1 MRSFVSL
8 CLTACVLKHIMAC
21 KCTGGGRYDPPPQQ
35 QEIKHLSW
43 QAGIHMKDFALRFEE
58 QIPSVDRHYLINF
71 QWQQFGL
78 SKRPY
83 MQAINGNY
91 PSKKFSRCAD
101 GDADRLFWFACLHRG
116 TAKTQQQVTAH
127 SNILKWKHFCRAIKR
142 VSLGDRRAWWWS
154 HGRVAAAVELWL
166 VNSVFVIAS
175 QPCPESLVLKSSAS
189 SERHAVSSSN
199 QQWPLSTTANSYP
212 ARLK

>member
-21 KCTGGGRYDPPPQQ
+21 KCTGGGRYDPPPQR

-71 QWQQFGL
+71 QWQHFGL

-101 GDADRLFWFACLHRG
+101 GDADWLFWFACLRRG
-116 TAKTQQQVTAH
+116 TAKNATASHGTQQHSEVEALLQGDKTHFSGRSKGLMMKSWTGCCSGWIVISQQRIRHRLTAL
-127 SNILKWKHFCRAIKR
+127 SRISGFEIERKQRKTCGLFVQSAMT
-142 VSLGDRRAWWWS
+142 
-154 HGRVAAAVELWL
+154 L
-166 VNSVFVIAS
+166 VN
-175 QPCPESLVLKSSAS
+175 
-189 SERHAVSSSN
+189 HG
-199 QQWPLSTTANSYP
+199 
-212 ARLK
+212 